1 VNIVLNGL
9 PNTWDAFFASMNTR
23 KEYPTFEELWTCCA
37 QEESRINA
45 KEKPQKKYDDQA
57 FTARFMN
64 FRNKRKFGSRRKP
77 NQEKDISEIQCFNC
91 QKYGHYRNQC
101 PELNKRKNK
110 HESSIA
116 KKRNRQRRLSKME
129 KISSTKR

>member
-9 PNTWDAFFASMNTR
+9 PKTWDAFAASMNTR

-45 KEKPQKKYDDQA
+45 KEKPKKKYDDQA
-57 FTARFMN
+57 FTARFKN

-91 QKYGHYRNQC
+91 QKYGHYKNQC
-101 PELNKRKNK
+101 PELKKRKK
-110 HESSIA
+110 EPT
-116 KKRNRQRRLSKME
+116 KK
-129 KISSTKR
+129 TKQDGRDFSY

>member
-9 PNTWDAFFASMNTR
+9 PKTWDAFAVSMNTR

-37 QEESRINA
+37 QEESSTNA

-57 FTARFMN
+57 FTTIFKN
-64 FRNKRKFGSRRKP
+64 FINKRKFGSRRNP

-101 PELNKRKNK
+101 LEIKKRKEK
-110 HESSIA
+110 HEASIA
-116 KKRNRQRRLSKME
+116 EEKELGKK
-129 KISSTKR
+129 TKQDGRDFFY